1 MIGKARAYLAAEA
14 SLLIEGKVAPEIHE
28 ARVTVCRHCPSLVP
42 DPADPVGFCGAC
54 GCGTRT
60 RARLH
65 ESKAW
70 MPRATCPLGKWPH
83 APRHGDAR

>member
-14 SLLIEGKVAPEIHE
+14 SLLIEGRVSPEFHA
-28 ARVTVCRHCPSLVP
+28 ARVTVCRQCAHLVT
-42 DPADPVGFCGAC
+42 DASDPVGFCGAC
-54 GCGTRT
+54 GCGTRS

-70 MPRATCPLGKWPH
+70 MPKATCPEGRW
-83 APRHGDAR
+83 